1 MIENRPQIDP
11 KIDPKSTP
19 NRPKVAPRSAQ
30 VPEGRSGHDF
40 GRVLVFFWAP
50 QNRRVPPTDP
60 KMTPKIEDPGKMRV
74 AGAARDGQKNM
85 NVAHFRLFRFGARVG
100 YNFQRFGMPRG
111 GILGPFWV
119 PKRMF
124 FSLKKMYGKFDIFF
138 REFSSFFRDF
148 SGCIYCIC
156 FMFFN

>member
-1 MIENRPQIDP
+1 MDQKLTQDGTKVAPKWHQNRTKIEA

-40 GRVLVFFWAP
+40 GRVLFFLGGA

-60 KMTPKIEDPGKMRV
+60 KKTPKIEDPGKMRV

-100 YNFQRFGMPRG
+100 HNFQRFGVPRG
-111 GILGPFWV
+111 GILGPFWM
-119 PKRMF
+119 PKRIF
-124 FSLKKMYGKFDIFF
+124 LLLKNMDGNVK
-138 REFSSFFRDF
+138 
-148 SGCIYCIC
+148 
-156 FMFFN
+156 